1 MTDHTFIL
9 KYLELAGEELEP
21 KEFYRE
27 IFPEGELED
36 RGNQTAGK
44 YNAIAVELL
53 PKPDGS
59 GTNARRYVMTDDFY
73 ILDRLL
79 LSENFIIISPISYAG
94 RSRQSKNARYIYAM
108 AIDLDG
114 VDTEANIQD
123 LFHQIDKVEYI
134 PKPTFIVWSGTGLHL
149 YYQFESPIP
158 CYKNITTQLA
168 GMKEALTRKVWN
180 GFVSSQADK
189 PQIQSLFQGFRL
201 VGGITKGGNRTRAFK
216 YGDKVSIEYLN
227 SFIDNDK
234 YKVKEVKYK
243 SKLSLEEAKKLYPE
257 WYDKRI
263 VNQKPKGTWT
273 CKRDLYDW
281 WKRRL
286 YEIQEGHR
294 YYGVMCLS
302 IYAKK
307 SGISREELEADAYGL
322 VDKLDS
328 LTTQEN
334 NHFTR
339 ADVMSAL
346 EMYNDNYYTFPI
358 KTIEQ
363 LTDIRIERNK
373 RNYQKREWH
382 LEDMWTKRANMKRRG
397 QSFKNP
403 EGRPSMEPLVR
414 EWRKQNP
421 EGTKA
426 ECMAE
431 LKIGRSTVYKY
442 WDVKEEV

>member
-1 MTDHTFIL
+1 
-9 KYLELAGEELEP
+9 
-21 KEFYRE
+21 
-27 IFPEGELED
+27 
-36 RGNQTAGK
+36 
-44 YNAIAVELL
+44 
-53 PKPDGS
+53 
-59 GTNARRYVMTDDFY
+59 
-73 ILDRLL
+73 
-79 LSENFIIISPISYAG
+79 
-94 RSRQSKNARYIYAM
+94 
-108 AIDLDG
+108 
-114 VDTEANIQD
+114 
-123 LFHQIDKVEYI
+123 
-134 PKPTFIVWSGTGLHL
+134 
-149 YYQFESPIP
+149 
-158 CYKNITTQLA
+158 
-168 GMKEALTRKVWN
+168 
-180 GFVSSQADK
+180 
-189 PQIQSLFQGFRL
+189 
-201 VGGITKGGNRTRAFK
+201 
-216 YGDKVSIEYLN
+216 
-227 SFIDNDK
+227 
-234 YKVKEVKYK
+234 
-243 SKLSLEEAKKLYPE
+243 
-257 WYDKRI
+257 
-263 VNQKPKGTWT
+263 
-273 CKRDLYDW
+273 
-281 WKRRL
+281 
-286 YEIQEGHR
+286 
-294 YYGVMCLS
+294 MCLS